1 MLANDC
7 FFNEK
12 ICPVCGKIFVYYPDH
27 VYKIRIKTDKDYRT
41 DLVCSWKCERKWEN
55 DLQSNNRN
63 FRNGTEKFV

>member
-27 VYKIRIKTDKDYRT
+27 VYKIRVNYHDEF
-41 DLVCSWKCERKWEN
+41 VCSWKCERKWEN